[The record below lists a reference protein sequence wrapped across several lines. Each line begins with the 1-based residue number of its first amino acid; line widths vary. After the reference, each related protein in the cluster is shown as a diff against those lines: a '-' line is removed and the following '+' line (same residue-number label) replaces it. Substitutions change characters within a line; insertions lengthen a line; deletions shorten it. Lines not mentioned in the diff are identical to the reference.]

1 MGDRQS
7 LESAG
12 VKLLGLTGGIGAG
25 KSTVSARLRALGAVI
40 VDADEITRDLQRPG
54 TDVFAAMLARF
65 GDRILAADGT
75 LDRQAVAD
83 IVFNDPEELKAL
95 NAIVHPAVG
104 VEIFRRIEEQ
114 TGTDNIVVL
123 DIPLLVEGGRYK
135 AGGVLVVDTPVDV
148 AVRRL
153 VELRGMDE
161 ADARARIA
169 NQVSREDRVAKAD
182 FVIDNGGSESSLD
195 DQIDKAW
202 AWIQSLPDWSPP
214 EPPTSST

>member
-1 MGDRQS
+1 
-7 LESAG
+7 
-12 VKLLGLTGGIGAG
+12 VKLMGLTGGIGAG
-25 KSTVSARLRALGAVI
+25 KSTVSSRLRARGAVV
-40 VDADEITRDLQRPG
+40 VDADAITKELQQPG
-54 TDVFAAMLARF
+54 TDVFAAMVARF

-104 VEIFRRIEEQ
+104 VEIFKRIEEQ
-114 TGTDNIVVL
+114 TASDNVVVL

-135 AGGVLVVDTPVDV
+135 VGGVLVVDTPIDV
-148 AVRRL
+148 AVQRL

-182 FVIDNGGSESSLD
+182 YVIDNGGTQADLD
-195 DQIDKAW
+195 ARMDDLW
-202 AWIQSLPDWSPP
+202 AWIQSLPDWSAP
-214 EPPTSST
+214 EPDVTAAP

>member
-1 MGDRQS
+1 
-7 LESAG
+7 
-12 VKLLGLTGGIGAG
+12 VKLVGLTGGIGAG
-25 KSTVSARLRALGAVI
+25 KSTVSARLRARGAVI
-40 VDADEITRDLQRPG
+40 VDADAITKELQQPG
-54 TDVFAAMLARF
+54 TEVFAAMVARL
-65 GDRILAADGT
+65 GERILAPDGT

-104 VEIFRRIEEQ
+104 IEIFKRIEEN
-114 TGTDNIVVL
+114 TTTDNVVVL

-135 AGGVLVVDTPVDV
+135 VGGVLVVDTPVEV
-148 AVRRL
+148 AVTRL

-182 FVIDNGGSESSLD
+182 FVIDNGGTEADLD
-195 DQIDKAW
+195 ARMDDLW
-202 AWIQSLPDWSPP
+202 AWIDGLPDWTAPDVTPAS
-214 EPPTSST
+214 